1 MMVIGLTGGIGSG
14 KSEVTRHFET
24 LNVPVYDADVIA
36 KSLVEPEQP
45 ALKEIIDKF
54 GPDII
59 TSDGELDRT
68 QLRNI
73 VFNKPQQRQILEK
86 ILHPKIRQS
95 ILHEINHCKAIY
107 CIVCMPLLL
116 ETRQTD
122 LVDRIL
128 VIDVDEK
135 QQINQVKQR
144 DNITNKEVATITS
157 VQYSRQKRLTYA
169 DDVILNN
176 SNLFDLHHKVEE
188 LHKNYCVLAEKY

>member
-1 MMVIGLTGGIGSG
+1 
-14 KSEVTRHFET
+14 
-24 LNVPVYDADVIA
+24 
-36 KSLVEPEQP
+36 
-45 ALKEIIDKF
+45 
-54 GPDII
+54 
-59 TSDGELDRT
+59 
-68 QLRNI
+68 
-73 VFNKPQQRQILEK
+73 
-86 ILHPKIRQS
+86 
-95 ILHEINHCKAIY
+95 
-107 CIVCMPLLL
+107 MPLLL